1 MIIENR
7 DALLKEREYAQKEL
21 DSYNCRILVCAGTGC
36 VASGSE
42 KIYQKMLE
50 LCKDLEGVTVEFKK
64 TCPKS
69 ALLKPAA
76 RVSAN
81 LDLW

>member
-7 DALLKEREYAQKEL
+7 DALLKEREAAQKEL

-42 KIYQKMLE
+42 KIYQK
-50 LCKDLEGVTVEFKK
+50 CWH
-64 TCPKS
+64 C
-69 ALLKPAA
+69 A
-76 RVSAN
+76 RI
-81 LDLW
+81 

>member
-7 DALLKEREYAQKEL
+7 DALLKEREDAQKEL

-42 KIYQKMLE
+42 KIYQKMLD
-50 LCKDLEGVTVEFKK
+50 LCQDLEG
-64 TCPKS
+64 
-69 ALLKPAA
+69 
-76 RVSAN
+76 
-81 LDLW
+81 

>member
-36 VASGSE
+36 
-42 KIYQKMLE
+42 
-50 LCKDLEGVTVEFKK
+50 C
-64 TCPKS
+64 
-69 ALLKPAA
+69 LLYTSDAA
-76 RVSAN
+76 
-81 LDLW
+81 DE